1 MNDTH
6 WTRLGLIGDWIP
18 ASLLTAQT
26 NYFGNRTGI
35 RADASAFRQ
44 FPHKSTKLSMFEG
57 LMLFFIRLEHY
68 VLLTLIR
75 WITIMRRI
83 VGSFSNR

>member
-35 RADASAFRQ
+35 RADALGNFR
-44 FPHKSTKLSMFEG
+44 TKAPSLACSKD
-57 LMLFFIRLEHY
+57 
-68 VLLTLIR
+68 
-75 WITIMRRI
+75 
-83 VGSFSNR
+83 